1 MASSLRAIPA
11 AARLPSATASTTSR
25 PPFTQSP
32 PAKYR
37 GLLVWPVD
45 PLNLCRWA
53 HVAQVRDAGR
63 EPQGPSCSRGVRI
76 ASEQVHKAG
85 ARILQHEVPGGCP
98 GDEVCRP
105 LDQRPARGQL
115 AQAFLQVRCG
125 VTLGVG
131 DDRVYATRWHA
142 VDECDEVIAKRS
154 GGRLNKNPTATTER
168 QSAKLGVTESCSCR
182 LSDLR
187 SG

>member
-1 MASSLRAIPA
+1 MPA
-11 AARLPSATASTTSR
+11 ASRRGRPAREECASLPSRCTRPALAYCSTRS
-25 PPFTQSP
+25 
-32 PAKYR
+32 
-37 GLLVWPVD
+37 
-45 PLNLCRWA
+45 
-53 HVAQVRDAGR
+53 
-63 EPQGPSCSRGVRI
+63 
-76 ASEQVHKAG
+76 
-85 ARILQHEVPGGCP
+85 PGGCL

-142 VDECDEVIAKRS
+142 VDECEEVIAKRS
-154 GGRLNKNPTATTER
+154 RGRLDKNPTATTER

-182 LSDLR
+182 LCDLR